1 MSCRPHKC
9 VFNTYSAERN
19 AFNVHAFCFIVH
31 LHCNYLAT
39 LPPCSCSEENTSVGH
54 VQENCSDQLPQEG
67 CIELASLDR
76 SACLHQAQESIV
88 ENKQER
94 ERCVEL
100 VQETCDKQTY
110 VRDMKHAAK
119 ERCIDTEERE
129 REHRDMEHTE
139 ENSMEHT
146 GERVI
151 EHNEESFSE
160 QAQETCIEQLPENS
174 RKMRRYT
181 FDKTTPQTERSLQR
195 NLVLFVLKLT
205 HCFPMF
211 I

>member
-1 MSCRPHKC
+1 MHLM
-9 VFNTYSAERN
+9 
-19 AFNVHAFCFIVH
+19 VHAFCFIVH

-39 LPPCSCSEENTSVGH
+39 LPPCSCSEEYTSVGH

-88 ENKQER
+88 EKKQER

-129 REHRDMEHTE
+129 RKHRDMEHTEENSMEHTE

-160 QAQETCIEQLPENS
+160 QAQKTCIEQLPENS

-195 NLVLFVLKLT
+195 NLSIVCIEIDTLFPNVYLVAAT
-205 HCFPMF
+205 M
-211 I
+211 